1 MRNPWYNFRRPDLEL
16 RNLDKFSDGWYV
28 YDITEFNDGGRNKIS
43 EGVKYIMENG
53 YTWLVKDALAVIE
66 QKLKKPAVL
75 VKLKLNK
82 DGSAVVT
89 YKDLKGKVLYRQK
102 YRWTDAKREVELI
115 YKANGARSAGSERY
129 DLALISLTDRF
140 IKSMERIN
148 KKLRENSL

>member
-1 MRNPWYNFRRPDLEL
+1 MRSPWYNLRSPDLEL

-43 EGVKYIMENG
+43 EGVKYIMKNG

-66 QKLKKPAVL
+66 QRLKKPVVV

-89 YKDLKGKVLYRQK
+89 YKDLKGHLLYRQK

-115 YKANGARSAGSERY
+115 YNANGARSVGSERY
-129 DLALISLTDRF
+129 NLPLISLTERF

-148 KKLRENSL
+148 KKLRENSP